1 MEGSREVG
9 GGRGQGNGEGRKG
22 WSSEGRGW
30 RRGRPYMEGSREVG
44 GGEDRGMGKG
54 ERGGVVREG
63 DGEEVGPIWR
73 EGEMAGREMEGRGAG
88 DIL

>member
-1 MEGSREVG
+1 MGKGERGGVVREGDGEEVG
-9 GGRGQGNGEGRKG
+9 PI
-22 WSSEGRGW
+22 W
-30 RRGRPYMEGSREVG
+30 REAEKWG

-73 EGEMAGREMEGRGAG
+73 EGEMAGREMEGRGGG